1 MGLVRQNREC
11 NEKPHLSLIVARW
24 GRSTSLTGT
33 LGNNQLTLH
42 FEQTDITN
50 YESDV
55 FTFDA
60 TLTKQ

>member
-1 MGLVRQNREC
+1 
-11 NEKPHLSLIVARW
+11 
-24 GRSTSLTGT
+24 LTGT